1 MTKGGAV
8 NKGGVVNSKGVG
20 MKHMK
25 KYVIGAVALGLMAAG
40 VAMPANASSDV
51 VFNENCEVVAASPAF
66 PGVSAVG
73 EPTVEVL
80 VQEYVP
86 GIPAQEVRTP
96 YDAVTKSVWEYKSVL
111 GKKVWLD
118 NGDEYLYSEGY
129 WAPVYYRTGH
139 QKQETVTPAG
149 ETVSYTDAVPEV
161 AEVYETQ
168 PNPDYVA
175 AIPAVAAVEG
185 NDCNRLFVQW
195 ATSWGSDKPE
205 PNHDEAFIT
214 DQTLVNGETC
224 GVWVQTD
231 FYPYGN
237 ERERVKTD
245 EILSD
250 GVLNKG
256 EDYNWSEDWAF
267 VKAADCVVPVDP
279 PVVPEEPV
287 APTPGPV
294 VLTPEPVESEKTVTA
309 NLPAPA
315 EEHQALAAT
324 GVDVPLFA
332 GVVGFLSLLGGGV
345 LYYARRRTI

>member
-1 MTKGGAV
+1 
-8 NKGGVVNSKGVG
+8 
-20 MKHMK
+20 MK
-25 KYVIGAVALGLMAAG
+25 KYVIGAVALGLMATG

-51 VFNENCEVVAASPAF
+51 VFNENC
-66 PGVSAVG
+66 GV
-73 EPTVEVL
+73 
-80 VQEYVP
+80 
-86 GIPAQEVRTP
+86 
-96 YDAVTKSVWEYKSVL
+96 
-111 GKKVWLD
+111 
-118 NGDEYLYSEGY
+118 
-129 WAPVYYRTGH
+129 
-139 QKQETVTPAG
+139 VTPAG
-149 ETVSYTDAVPEV
+149 ETVSYTEAVPEV
-161 AEVYETQ
+161 AAVYETQ

-185 NDCNRLFVQW
+185 NDCNRLFVKW

-237 ERERVKTD
+237 ERERAKTD

-287 APTPGPV
+287 VP
-294 VLTPEPVESEKTVTA
+294 TPEP
-309 NLPAPA
+309 A
-315 EEHQALAAT
+315 ERGKMLAETGAGDVWVPLAA
-324 GVDVPLFA
+324 GLGAMIA
-332 GVVGFLSLLGGGV
+332 GWFLLRK
-345 LYYARRRTI
+345 RRDLKSHG